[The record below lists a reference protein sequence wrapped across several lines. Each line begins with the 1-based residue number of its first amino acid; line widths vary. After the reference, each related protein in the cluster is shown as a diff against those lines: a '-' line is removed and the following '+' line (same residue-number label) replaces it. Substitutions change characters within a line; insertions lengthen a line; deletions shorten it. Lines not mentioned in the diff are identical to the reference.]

1 MSELDFVP
9 FMREAI
15 DLAEKGRWHAC
26 PNPTVGAVL
35 VRDGQIV
42 ARGWHHAAGEDHAEV
57 DCIKDAASRG
67 INPADCTLV
76 VTLEPCCH
84 QGKTPPCTE
93 AVKAAGIKKV
103 VVGLADI
110 NPVACGGA
118 CQLRE
123 SGVEVIEGVCEQECR
138 DLVAD
143 FLIWQQH
150 KRPYVML
157 KMAATLD
164 GRIATRKGQS
174 KWISCDKSR
183 EEVQELRAGIGLC
196 GGAILVGGGTFR
208 TDNPQLTVR
217 GENAGAQPLAC
228 VLTSRLPQP
237 DADFHLLKDRPE
249 QTVFMV
255 SPAAAASTTAKALRD
270 IGGELF
276 WLARMH
282 GGPDFPN
289 LLRTVWEELH
299 CPYML
304 CEGGGHLAL
313 SLLEAGLVDDF
324 RLHLAPMI
332 LGDEDALPLFSGRA
346 PLSLEE
352 ALRMRVSN
360 THSGRRYSPPRFP
373 EAAAYRRGRHVHR
386 HYSGP
391 GRSSCPARHWHG
403 TQVHLR
409 PCSVCPP
416 Y

>member
-9 FMREAI
+9 FMHEAI

-67 INPADCTLV
+67 INPAECTLV

-123 SGVEVIEGVCEQECR
+123 CGVEVIEGVCEQECR

-270 IGGELF
+270 IGVRV
-276 WLARMH
+276 LALGPGMH

-352 ALRMRVSN
+352 ALRMRVNN
-360 THSGRRYSPPRFP
+360 THLCGDDI
-373 EAAAYRRGRHVHR
+373 HI
-386 HYSGP
+386 
-391 GRSSCPARHWHG
+391 
-403 TQVHLR
+403 HLR
-409 PCSVCPP
+409 PLDAAKV
-416 Y
+416 